1 MIKTPLLVLGIF
13 CICVGACLALG
24 SGLTLGLGGDE
35 GRPGLGLAAL
45 FFFDV
50 LVIFSFVTLA
60 LQVIGLGAFTG
71 RVQFLTSLVVAI
83 VFIFIGIGLV
93 ISAFTVLT
101 VMLSLLLSV
110 PFGTIVYF
118 AVFGDFDTDRSRLI
132 LGLVMAFQI
141 GGLIMVALAAP
152 GILKNLQL
160 MLLSGA
166 SVLFAFL
173 LGFLHAFPPNF
184 LVSIVDA
191 IAAIVFGIVGTI
203 WFLLLLFSGIASL
216 LRTVRGAVP
225 V

>member
-1 MIKTPLLVLGIF
+1 MIKTPLLLLGIF
-13 CICVGACLALG
+13 CLIVGACVAG
-24 SGLTLGLGGDE
+24 GTGLTLGLGGDE
-35 GRPGLGLAAL
+35 GRPGLGLMAL
-45 FFFDV
+45 FFFDL
-50 LVIFSFVTLA
+50 LVIFSYVTLA
-60 LQVIGLGAFTG
+60 LQVIGVGAITG
-71 RVQFLTSLVVAI
+71 RVQFATSLVAAI
-83 VFIFIGIGLV
+83 LGILFGIALIV
-93 ISAFTVLT
+93 GAFTLLT

-118 AVFGDFDTDRSRLI
+118 AVFGDFDTDKSRVV

-166 SVLFAFL
+166 SVLFAFV

-191 IAAIVFGIVGTI
+191 IAAIVFGIVATI
-203 WFLLLLFSGIASL
+203 WFLLLLFSGLASL
-216 LRTVRGAVP
+216 IRTIRGVVP